1 MAQLRPDFY
10 ANSCPHVESI
20 VRNMVQEV
28 MSSDPSIAG
37 GLLRQQYHDCFVNG
51 CDASILLD
59 NSATIRSE
67 KDSITTKFGKN
78 YDVIDKIKY
87 AIEASC
93 PGVVSCADIIA
104 LAAESSVSLSGGPS
118 WTVMLGRRDSTTAY
132 QAEANRDLPAS
143 FSNFTTLSSKFLNK
157 GLNLTDLV
165 ALSGGHTIGVAHCS
179 TIKSRLYNFAP
190 SGSPELNSSYVAK
203 LQEICP
209 QHSNVDRV
217 IGLDL
222 RTPIRFDNSYFINL
236 VQNKGLLISDQ
247 DLFSAPDSLTVDLVK
262 IYSSNQKIFFDH
274 FAHSM
279 IKMGNINPLTGDD
292 GEIRSN
298 CRKPNSAN

>member
-1 MAQLRPDFY
+1 MQLLAWDPKTY
-10 ANSCPHVESI
+10 
-20 VRNMVQEV
+20 
-28 MSSDPSIAG
+28 SSQVTIQPFWNV
-37 GLLRQQYHDCFVNG
+37 LL
-51 CDASILLD
+51 
-59 NSATIRSE
+59 
-67 KDSITTKFGKN
+67 
-78 YDVIDKIKY
+78 
-87 AIEASC
+87 
-93 PGVVSCADIIA
+93 
-104 LAAESSVSLSGGPS
+104 
-118 WTVMLGRRDSTTAY
+118 
-132 QAEANRDLPAS
+132 
-143 FSNFTTLSSKFLNK
+143 
-157 GLNLTDLV
+157 LTFFFCHFECV
-165 ALSGGHTIGVAHCS
+165 GGHTIGVAHCS

-190 SGSPELNSSYVAK
+190 SGSPELNSSYLAK

-279 IKMGNINPLTGDD
+279 IKMGNINPLTGND